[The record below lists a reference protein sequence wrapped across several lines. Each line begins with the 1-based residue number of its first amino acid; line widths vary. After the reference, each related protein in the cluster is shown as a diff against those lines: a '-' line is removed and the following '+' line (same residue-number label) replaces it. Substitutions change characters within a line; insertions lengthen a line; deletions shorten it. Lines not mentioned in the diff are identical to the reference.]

1 MRKDLLVSIV
11 SLSSLILFAGCA
23 SNDSDA
29 SNNSNE
35 NTNSEITNNNATE
48 EEETVTIQLF
58 NNKVEIHDE
67 LLDLARE
74 YQSENSHVRI
84 EIESLS
90 ADDYPS
96 QLTTKF
102 SAGESPDIFRVLGH
116 SGLETWVEY
125 LEDLSDQPWVD
136 NMIESTKP
144 AATFD
149 DKIYG
154 MPLGIEGLG
163 YIYNKDL
170 FDEAG
175 ITEVPTTFTEMEE
188 AVAKLNEAGIS
199 PFVSSFAETFN
210 PGFFATNNAFAKQE
224 DPSAFMEG
232 LSEGTASFTDNE
244 IFNQWLDL
252 IDLEI
257 DNAHKDPMSIGY
269 SEQVTDFATEQGAI
283 TLSTNSL
290 QSLLDE
296 INPDLNLGMMP
307 MPLNDDEHLNDRLFS
322 NVPFYWG
329 IHNESEVKEEAK
341 EFLTWLSMSEAGER
355 YITEEF
361 KHIPPFTTMEA
372 DSELIGPLANDVQ
385 QYANEKPSLAL
396 EWNKFPTGL
405 APQLGSALQ
414 KYVSYESDREELLA
428 EFQRLWDSMKDQ

>member
-1 MRKDLLVSIV
+1 MEKRIVVSFISLFSLLFFV
-11 SLSSLILFAGCA
+11 GCA

-29 SNNSNE
+29 RDANNE
-35 NTNSEITNNNATE
+35 NTSNHAAE
-48 EEETVTIQLF
+48 EEEVTIEIF
-58 NNKVEIHDE
+58 NNKVEIHEE
-67 LLDLARE
+67 LLDLAAE
-74 YQSENSHVRI
+74 YQSENLHITI

-90 ADDYPS
+90 ADEYPS
-96 QLTTKF
+96 QLSTKF
-102 SAGESPDIFRVLGH
+102 AAGETPDIFRVLGY

-136 NMIESTKP
+136 IMQENTK
-144 AATFD
+144 AGITYEEN
-149 DKIYG
+149 IYG

-163 YIYNKDL
+163 FIYNKDL

-175 ITEVPTTFTEMEE
+175 ITEVPTTFSEMEE
-188 AVAKLNEAGIS
+188 AVDKLNEAGIS

-224 DPSAFMEG
+224 DPTKFMDE
-232 LSEGTASFTDNE
+232 LNDGTATFVENE

-252 IDLEI
+252 IDIEI
-257 DNAHKDPMSIGY
+257 NNAHKDPMAIGY

-307 MPLNDDEHLNDRLFS
+307 MPLNDDADLNDRLFS

-329 IHNESEVKEEAK
+329 IHNESEVKDEAK
-341 EFLTWLSMSEAGER
+341 EFLTWLSMTDAGEK

-372 DSELIGPLANDVQ
+372 NLNSIGSLANDLQ
-385 QYANEKPSLAL
+385 QYSNEKESLEQ
-396 EWNKFPTGL
+396 EWNKFPDGL
-405 APQLGSALQ
+405 APELGSALQ
-414 KYVSYESDREELLA
+414 KYVAGESDREELLT
-428 EFQRLWDSMKDQ
+428 EFQRLWDSMK